1 MAAVTVEP
9 GRAVDWSVTT
19 STRVADSALTPHCP
33 AIQPNN
39 SNKPIQRMEQSKGTP
54 SPLSNPSAR
63 TLAYASDSDS
73 GRPVEKCALPDP
85 GIEKGA
91 METIAP
97 LKEGKLRTAD

>member
-9 GRAVDWSVTT
+9 GRAVDWSVHN

-33 AIQPNN
+33 VIQPNN
-39 SNKPIQRMEQSKGTP
+39 SNNPIQRMEQSKGTP

-63 TLAYASDSDS
+63 SLAYSADSDS
-73 GRPVEKCALPDP
+73 GRPVENCARPGP

-97 LKEGKLRTAD
+97 VKEGKT

>member
-9 GRAVDWSVTT
+9 GRAVDWSVHT